1 MRRAIKTLD
10 EAVRN
15 AEDVAPVCAFAED
28 ALLVRG
34 GGSNDNN
41 FGGSDRVFLDL
52 VERTTRSRRRFSSSS
67 MSSSMSSV
75 VVILVRFTMDE
86 RIITDALFGSDGG
99 GDDEGKERGSV
110 LVLDANAFGAFD
122 ATEKPLDALLG
133 KLGEILDKRHQPAT
147 TTEEG
152 KREAAKESSDA
163 AGHQKNSSSIRSGIF
178 GYASNDSVHRVVVFL
193 DDVSCVSFIH
203 GERSVVRFVREV
215 QRMSRTRG
223 VVVRERT
230 SLTRYS
236 GNASSGRN
244 RVRRSARSSACE
256 VLANDAS
263 CSCAMTIYR
272 QNPQQGG
279 NGGNDRRNRKTLLTV
294 EARRGATR
302 KTRETD
308 VVRFVKVPD
317 SSSTAPCIALE
328 YTSIDDALRNE
339 KDIQKARERARAA
352 KLTDKLNKFSTFNLG
367 IDTHASNGNQRERD
381 AKRNFKLAYEHEGRT
396 TTTTNDTFRRTLPR
410 DAGGLRGRSGQGH
423 GEKLKNLLEYERDE
437 TDEHDYGS
445 GVDTDEEIDDL
456 DDF

>member
-1 MRRAIKTLD
+1 MVSSRRRERGGAKERRQSRHGSLCDALCAAFFFPTKLLTEFVFHQPINMRRAIKTLD

-15 AEDVAPVCAFAED
+15 VEDVAPVCAFAD
-28 ALLVRG
+28 ALVPTNS
-34 GGSNDNN
+34 GSDNN
-41 FGGSDRVFLDL
+41 NNDGVSDRVFLDL
-52 VERTTRSRRRFSSSS
+52 VERSASRFSSSRWGRRRKEQDEDEEDEEC
-67 MSSSMSSV
+67 
-75 VVILVRFTMDE
+75 VVILVRFTMDG
-86 RIITDALFGSDGG
+86 RIITDALH
-99 GDDEGKERGSV
+99 GKERGV

-133 KLGEILDKRHQPAT
+133 KLGEILDKPPPAAM
-147 TTEEG
+147 EEG
-152 KREAAKESSDA
+152 KRVAKESEA
-163 AGHQKNSSSIRSGIF
+163 AGQKNSSSIRSGIF

-230 SLTRYS
+230 SSTR
-236 GNASSGRN
+236 GSGRN

-294 EARRGATR
+294 EAKQGATR

-308 VVRFVKVPD
+308 MLRFL
-317 SSSTAPCIALE
+317 SLIH
-328 YTSIDDALRNE
+328 I
-339 KDIQKARERARAA
+339 
-352 KLTDKLNKFSTFNLG
+352 
-367 IDTHASNGNQRERD
+367 
-381 AKRNFKLAYEHEGRT
+381 
-396 TTTTNDTFRRTLPR
+396 
-410 DAGGLRGRSGQGH
+410 
-423 GEKLKNLLEYERDE
+423 
-437 TDEHDYGS
+437 
-445 GVDTDEEIDDL
+445 
-456 DDF
+456 

>member
-15 AEDVAPVCAFAED
+15 AEDVAPVCAFAD
-28 ALLVRG
+28 ALVHDN
-34 GGSNDNN
+34 SNDNN

-86 RIITDALFGSDGG
+86 RLITDALLNGRSDGG
-99 GDDEGKERGSV
+99 GDGKERGSV

-133 KLGEILDKRHQPAT
+133 KLGEILDKRQQPAM
-147 TTEEG
+147 EEG
-152 KREAAKESSDA
+152 KREAKEPDA

-230 SLTRYS
+230 TSTR
-236 GNASSGRN
+236 GSGRN

-317 SSSTAPCIALE
+317 SSSTTPCIALE

-381 AKRNFKLAYEHEGRT
+381 AKRNVKLAYQHEGT
-396 TTTTNDTFRRTLPR
+396 TTTTLTTTNDTFRRTLPR

>member
-1 MRRAIKTLD
+1 MRRAMRTLD

-15 AEDVAPVCAFAED
+15 AEDVAPVCAFAD
-28 ALLVRG
+28 ALLPPPTNSNG
-34 GGSNDNN
+34 ESND
-41 FGGSDRVFLDL
+41 FGVSDRVFLDL
-52 VERTTRSRRRFSSSS
+52 VERSASSSSSRRRRLC
-67 MSSSMSSV
+67 V
-75 VVILVRFTMDE
+75 VLVRFTMDE
-86 RIITDALFGSDGG
+86 RIITDAL
-99 GDDEGKERGSV
+99 KERGV
-110 LVLDANAFGAFD
+110 LVLDANACGAFD
-122 ATEKPLDALLG
+122 ATGKPLDALLG
-133 KLGEILDKRHQPAT
+133 KLGEILDTHPAAMM
-147 TTEEG
+147 EEG
-152 KREAAKESSDA
+152 KREAKASDA
-163 AGHQKNSSSIRSGIF
+163 AAGQKNSSSIRSGIF
-178 GYASNDSVHRVVVFL
+178 GYASNDSAHRVLVFL

-230 SLTRYS
+230 SLTRGS
-236 GNASSGRN
+236 GNVSSGRN
-244 RVRRSARSSACE
+244 RVRRSARRSACE

-263 CSCAMTIYR
+263 CSCAVTIYR

-294 EARRGATR
+294 EAKRGATR

-317 SSSTAPCIALE
+317 SSSRAPCIALE

-381 AKRNFKLAYEHEGRT
+381 AKRNVKLAYQHEGTTTTTTT

-437 TDEHDYGS
+437 MDEHDYGS

>member
-15 AEDVAPVCAFAED
+15 VEDVAPVCAFAD
-28 ALLVRG
+28 ALL
-34 GGSNDNN
+34 GSSNN
-41 FGGSDRVFLDL
+41 NGVSDRVFLDL
-52 VERTTRSRRRFSSSS
+52 VERSASLFSSSS
-67 MSSSMSSV
+67 RWRRRRKEEDEEDECV
-75 VVILVRFTMDE
+75 AILVRFTMDE
-86 RIITDALFGSDGG
+86 RIITDALFN
-99 GDDEGKERGSV
+99 GKEERGV

-133 KLGEILDKRHQPAT
+133 KLGEILDKPPPAAM
-147 TTEEG
+147 EEG
-152 KREAAKESSDA
+152 KRVAKESEA
-163 AGHQKNSSSIRSGIF
+163 AGQKNSSSIRSGIF

-230 SLTRYS
+230 SSTR
-236 GNASSGRN
+236 GSGRN
-244 RVRRSARSSACE
+244 RLRRSARSSACE

-294 EARRGATR
+294 EAKQGATR

-308 VVRFVKVPD
+308 MLRFVKVPD
-317 SSSTAPCIALE
+317 SSSTAPCITLE

-352 KLTDKLNKFSTFNLG
+352 KLTDKLSKFSTFNLG
-367 IDTHASNGNQRERD
+367 IDTHATNGNQRERD
-381 AKRNFKLAYEHEGRT
+381 AKRNVKLAYQHEGTTTST

>member
-1 MRRAIKTLD
+1 
-10 EAVRN
+10 
-15 AEDVAPVCAFAED
+15 
-28 ALLVRG
+28 
-34 GGSNDNN
+34 
-41 FGGSDRVFLDL
+41 
-52 VERTTRSRRRFSSSS
+52 
-67 MSSSMSSV
+67 
-75 VVILVRFTMDE
+75 
-86 RIITDALFGSDGG
+86 
-99 GDDEGKERGSV
+99 
-110 LVLDANAFGAFD
+110 
-122 ATEKPLDALLG
+122 
-133 KLGEILDKRHQPAT
+133 
-147 TTEEG
+147 
-152 KREAAKESSDA
+152 
-163 AGHQKNSSSIRSGIF
+163 
-178 GYASNDSVHRVVVFL
+178 
-193 DDVSCVSFIH
+193 
-203 GERSVVRFVREV
+203 
-215 QRMSRTRG
+215 
-223 VVVRERT
+223 
-230 SLTRYS
+230 
-236 GNASSGRN
+236 
-244 RVRRSARSSACE
+244 

-294 EARRGATR
+294 EAKRGATR

-367 IDTHASNGNQRERD
+367 IDAHASNGNQRERD
-381 AKRNFKLAYEHEGRT
+381 AKRNVKLAYQHEGT
-396 TTTTNDTFRRTLPR
+396 TTTTLTTTNDTFRRTLPR

-423 GEKLKNLLEYERDE
+423 GEKRKNLLEYERDE

>member
-15 AEDVAPVCAFAED
+15 AEDVAPVCAFAD
-28 ALLVRG
+28 ALVHDN
-34 GGSNDNN
+34 SNDNN

-52 VERTTRSRRRFSSSS
+52 VERTTRSRRRFSSSMSS
-67 MSSSMSSV
+67 MSSSV

-86 RIITDALFGSDGG
+86 RLITDALLNGRSDGG
-99 GDDEGKERGSV
+99 GGDGDFGKEERGGV

-133 KLGEILDKRHQPAT
+133 KLGEILDKRRQPAT
-147 TTEEG
+147 TMEEG
-152 KREAAKESSDA
+152 KREAKEPDA

-230 SLTRYS
+230 SSARYS

-244 RVRRSARSSACE
+244 RGRRSARSSACE

-317 SSSTAPCIALE
+317 SSSTTPCIALE

-381 AKRNFKLAYEHEGRT
+381 AKRNVKLAYEHEGRT

>member
-1 MRRAIKTLD
+1 M
-10 EAVRN
+10 RN
-15 AEDVAPVCAFAED
+15 AEDVAPVCAFAD
-28 ALLVRG
+28 ALVHDN
-34 GGSNDNN
+34 SNDNN

-86 RIITDALFGSDGG
+86 RLITDALLNGRSDGG
-99 GDDEGKERGSV
+99 GDGKERGSV

-133 KLGEILDKRHQPAT
+133 KLGEILDKPPPAAM
-147 TTEEG
+147 EEG
-152 KREAAKESSDA
+152 KRVAKESEA
-163 AGHQKNSSSIRSGIF
+163 AGQKNSSSIRSGIF

-230 SLTRYS
+230 TSTR
-236 GNASSGRN
+236 GSGRN

-308 VVRFVKVPD
+308 VVRFVKVPG
-317 SSSTAPCIALE
+317 SSSTTPCIALE

-381 AKRNFKLAYEHEGRT
+381 AKRNVKLAYEHEGTT